1 MPSESELRT
10 LPRKLAE
17 RLISETD
24 NFGDCSLDIAIAK
37 AEAVILE
44 AIEQTLDVAEH
55 SVMRVIVPVDEKY
68 ESIIRHAAISRCAEA
83 IRSLK
88 PAKPEAVK

>member
-10 LPRKLAE
+10 LPRKLAQ
-17 RLISETD
+17 RLIVGSITCPTVD
-24 NFGDCSLDIAIAK
+24 Q